1 MLGAQITLGCNICAT
16 SKRKIARP
24 CRELRRAYGLLRN
37 PLSHQM
43 VALPEKSLIGL
54 GAPQGPEIFR
64 QRCRRFAAVLGW
76 AKAGCDDSPR
86 RTDFARVCPRGRKPE
101 KRTMRNESAA
111 TGWAKIAPMSLRIKN
126 CPPYDNGIIGSCLVT
141 VPEAGYSRRSR
152 FRAPCRLHSL
162 QPGKTGRRSSLRL
175 AVQQFPSLCER
186 RFAASRLGRKRAFAH
201 PTKKQGPRRSGG
213 LSRGSSLSC

>member
-37 PLSHQM
+37 PLSRQM

-64 QRCRRFAAVLGW
+64 QRCRRFAAVVGW

-86 RTDFARVCPRGRKPE
+86 RTNFARVCPRGRKPE
-101 KRTMRNESAA
+101 KRTARNESAA
-111 TGWAKIAPMSLRIKN
+111 TGWAKIAPMSFRIKRLRGAILSALRQRHN
-126 CPPYDNGIIGSCLVT
+126 RLMSRYRARGGIFAT
-141 VPEAGYSRRSR
+141 VPI
-152 FRAPCRLHSL
+152 
-162 QPGKTGRRSSLRL
+162 SSAMSTTFTSTR
-175 AVQQFPSLCER
+175 
-186 RFAASRLGRKRAFAH
+186 
-201 PTKKQGPRRSGG
+201 
-213 LSRGSSLSC
+213 